1 MAEESVAAQD
11 AASSEM
17 MLAAVAEALAE
28 TLWKLSMLTMKN
40 KGLEVN
46 FSWH

>member
-28 TLWKLSMLTMKN
+28 TL
-40 KGLEVN
+40 
-46 FSWH
+46 